1 MYKELAVGLRREHDS
16 WVPHFR
22 SLLLF
27 VPVRQQQQ
35 QQQLHLHLI
44 FLFLLPFLSLVIAR
58 FTSSYGPLFINANCF
73 DQLKNSA
80 SGDSLVVA
88 FALPDSLIDSILSHL
103 SRQSP
108 LFFLTTLENASRGRK
123 RDGGGFPAYSR
134 FSASPFNE

>member
-27 VPVRQQQQ
+27 VPVRQQ
-35 QQQLHLHLI
+35 LHLHLM

-80 SGDSLVVA
+80 SGGSLVVA

>member
-1 MYKELAVGLRREHDS
+1 MYKELAVGLRREHAS

-27 VPVRQQQQ
+27 VPVRQQ
-35 QQQLHLHLI
+35 LHLHLM

-103 SRQSP
+103 SRQST